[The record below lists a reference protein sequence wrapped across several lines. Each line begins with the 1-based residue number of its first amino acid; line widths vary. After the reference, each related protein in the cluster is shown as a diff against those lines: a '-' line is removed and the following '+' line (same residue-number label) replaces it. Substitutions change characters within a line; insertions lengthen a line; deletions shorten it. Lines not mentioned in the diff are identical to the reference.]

1 VRIEVVLWDKVV
13 DDLNFILFSHCL
25 SSYAMASGNSSLK
38 RLQSI
43 KDQLEPATL
52 GQDIPTLTEP
62 TPESTYPYPTD
73 FKIRERPVDHHRELK
88 VAVIGGGLSGIT
100 AGILLPKKV
109 PNINLTIIE
118 KNGDL
123 GGTWLENAYPGV
135 RCDVPAHV
143 YQSTFEPNT
152 QWSEV
157 FAQGPEILA
166 YWQGLAKKHD
176 VFSKTR
182 FNSKVTGAY
191 WDETR
196 SQWHV
201 KINDTRT
208 QQARD
213 EYYDF
218 VIPAIGHFNEW
229 KLPEYPGIETFKGH
243 LRHSSNWDPK
253 FEPSGRRV
261 AVIGNGASGVQVVP
275 NLQPLVSH
283 LDHYAR
289 SPTWIAGAFAG
300 SLERQL
306 EPTPY
311 SAEQLES
318 FQDPEKYHEFRK
330 ALETTFWRR
339 YETQLKGTKESEQAI
354 SDFRDLMA
362 KRLEAKPELL
372 EQLVPDF
379 SPHCRRLTPGPGYLE
394 ALTKDNVSFI
404 RTPIERVT
412 EDGIVTNDGVHRPV
426 DAIICSTGA
435 NVDFAPP
442 FPIVSGEVDLSRDW
456 RPEGRYGFPYTY
468 LGVGMPGFANLM
480 FLHGKFSFDAN
491 SLIDGHSTNKRYLIG
506 PNASGASGTLT
517 QAAETQVAYIAKV
530 LRKVANQD
538 IATITP
544 QKQAADD
551 FVEYCDAFF
560 PRTVLSEN
568 CSSWANGGRPGGRIH
583 GMWPGSAA
591 HVTWVRREP
600 RWEDFDYTYVR
611 TKNRFAWLGNGR
623 RDRESDPDSDATPYL
638 KVAGSVDLRDYHESW
653 WDL

>member
-1 VRIEVVLWDKVV
+1 VE
-13 DDLNFILFSHCL
+13 
-25 SSYAMASGNSSLK
+25 
-38 RLQSI
+38 
-43 KDQLEPATL
+43 
-52 GQDIPTLTEP
+52 
-62 TPESTYPYPTD
+62 
-73 FKIRERPVDHHRELK
+73 
-88 VAVIGGGLSGIT
+88 
-100 AGILLPKKV
+100 
-109 PNINLTIIE
+109 
-118 KNGDL
+118 
-123 GGTWLENAYPGV
+123 
-135 RCDVPAHV
+135 
-143 YQSTFEPNT
+143 
-152 QWSEV
+152 
-157 FAQGPEILA
+157 
-166 YWQGLAKKHD
+166 
-176 VFSKTR
+176 
-182 FNSKVTGAY
+182 
-191 WDETR
+191 
-196 SQWHV
+196 
-201 KINDTRT
+201 
-208 QQARD
+208 
-213 EYYDF
+213 
-218 VIPAIGHFNEW
+218 
-229 KLPEYPGIETFKGH
+229 
-243 LRHSSNWDPK
+243 
-253 FEPSGRRV
+253 
-261 AVIGNGASGVQVVP
+261 
-275 NLQPLVSH
+275 H

-311 SAEQLES
+311 TAEQLES

-354 SDFRDLMA
+354 TDFRNLMA

-372 EQLVPDF
+372 EQLLPDF

-404 RTPIERVT
+404 RTPIERMT
-412 EDGIVTNDGVHRPV
+412 EDGIVTKDGVHRPV

-456 RPEGRYGFPYTY
+456 RPEGLYGFPYTY
-468 LGVGMPGFANLM
+468 LGLGTPGFANLM
-480 FLHGKFSFDAN
+480 FLHGKLPSDADSLTDGN
-491 SLIDGHSTNKRYLIG
+491 STDKSYLLG

-544 QKQAADD
+544 QRQAADD
-551 FVEYCDAFF
+551 FVQYCDAFF

-600 RWEDFDYTYVR
+600 RWEDFDYTYVQ